1 MKKKA
6 SAVIK
11 GVGIGMI
18 AGGAT
23 AVAGSMMMSSGSS
36 HKYRKMANKAAKTA
50 GDIMDSISHSIG
62 M

>member
-1 MKKKA
+1 
-6 SAVIK
+6 
-11 GVGIGMI
+11 MI

-23 AVAGSMMMSSGSS
+23 AVAGSMMMGSGSS
-36 HKYRKMANKAAKTA
+36 RKYRKMANKAAKTA

>member
-23 AVAGSMMMSSGSS
+23 AVAGSMMMGSGSS
-36 HKYRKMANKAAKTA
+36 SKNLCRNRRKAAYNRA
-50 GDIMDSISHSIG
+50 DGL
-62 M
+62 

>member
-23 AVAGSMMMSSGSS
+23 AVAGSMMMGSGSGR
-36 HKYRKMANKAAKTA
+36 KYRKMANKAAKTA